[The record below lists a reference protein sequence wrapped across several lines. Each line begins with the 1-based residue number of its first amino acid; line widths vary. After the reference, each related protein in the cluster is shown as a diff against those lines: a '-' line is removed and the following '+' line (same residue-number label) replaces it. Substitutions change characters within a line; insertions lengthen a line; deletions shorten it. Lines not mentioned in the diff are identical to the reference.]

1 MQTSFLIPHSLK
13 LKNYEYTN
21 ISTVESPLLKMF
33 QNLFVRRFM
42 VHTYVV
48 KSVCTYKYI
57 CMYVYRF

>member
-1 MQTSFLIPHSLK
+1 MPVIK
-13 LKNYEYTN
+13 KNIITN

-33 QNLFVRRFM
+33 QNLFVRMFM
-42 VHTYVV
+42 VHTYVD